1 MTNAAPGGRVLDPDA
16 HVPVYLQIAQLLRQ
30 AIMSGHWVTG
40 DMLPSENA
48 LTGMYEVSPSSVRA
62 AVRVLR
68 EEGLVETRRGAGT
81 FVRAVP
87 AKITVRADREDVVTA
102 RMPTP
107 AERQTLGV
115 AEGVPVISVRR
126 PGCAEELYDAGRAEV
141 IIGPLPPGLDHVPGM
156 RPKSATVAYR
166 HAVSWVGEQVPAGQR
181 LLNGVIAQSVRA
193 LP

>member
-1 MTNAAPGGRVLDPDA
+1 MLDPGA

-30 AIMSGHWVTG
+30 EIMAGRWVTG
-40 DMLPSENA
+40 AMLPSENA
-48 LTGMYEVSPSSVRA
+48 LTAVYDVSPSTVRA

-87 AKITVRADREDVVTA
+87 AKITVRANREDVVTA

-107 AERQTLGV
+107 AERLALGV

-126 PGCAEELYDAGRAEV
+126 PGGDEELYDAGRAEV
-141 IIGPLPPGLDHVPGM
+141 IIGPLTPGHDHLGGTLS
-156 RPKSATVAYR
+156 KTATTARR
-166 HAVSWVGEQVPAGQR
+166 HAVSWSADRFPQ
-181 LLNGVIAQSVRA
+181 VRA
-193 LP
+193 CMMGL

>member
-1 MTNAAPGGRVLDPDA
+1 VLDPAA

-30 AIMSGHWVTG
+30 EIMSGRWVTG

-87 AKITVRADREDVVTA
+87 AKIMVRADREDVVTA

-107 AERQTLGV
+107 AERLALGV

-141 IIGPLPPGLDHVPGM
+141 IIGPLAPGRDHALGM
-156 RPKSATVAYR
+156 RFKTATVARR
-166 HAVSWVGEQVPAGQR
+166 HAVSWVGGQFPQVRDCLMG
-181 LLNGVIAQSVRA
+181 L
-193 LP
+193 